1 MLVGWLILRVFLGF
15 SKKEPAMRRGSD
27 PVKCQQWAERLE
39 RFGNSGQTVA
49 QFCRDEGVSTPSFY
63 EWKRR
68 LDDGVNTNNKKF
80 PKRGRQQSKPSAFKP
95 VRVSPPDVSFG
106 VKIRLPNGTVIDLGS
121 DLPTIEKIIGK
132 VLDQTGTDAC

>member
-39 RFGNSGQTVA
+39 RFGKSDQTVA
-49 QFCRDEGVSTPSFY
+49 QFCRDEGVSSPSFY
-63 EWKRR
+63 RWRQK
-68 LDDGVNTNNKKF
+68 LNGFNANKKKF
-80 PKRGRQQSKPSAFKP
+80 AKRDRQQSKPSTFKP

>member
-1 MLVGWLILRVFLGF
+1 
-15 SKKEPAMRRGSD
+15 MRRGSD
-27 PVKCQQWAERLE
+27 PVKCQQWAKRLK
-39 RFGNSGQTVA
+39 RFGKSGQTVA

-68 LDDGVNTNNKKF
+68 LDDGVNTNNRKSLQH
-80 PKRGRQQSKPSAFKP
+80 RQQSKPSAFKP